1 MQNDG
6 CRYQPTTYNML
17 PPGHQRSIRIWSTIC
32 ILSEN
37 GLTLLVADWDLT
49 KRKGGHDWYGVV
61 VGNVCLGQP
70 DAKLEVMPWRFCYWT
85 FTIAIRD

>member
-1 MQNDG
+1 MH
-6 CRYQPTTYNML
+6 L
-17 PPGHQRSIRIWSTIC
+17 AHWSADD
-32 ILSEN
+32 LGAFGDHVSPQLKN